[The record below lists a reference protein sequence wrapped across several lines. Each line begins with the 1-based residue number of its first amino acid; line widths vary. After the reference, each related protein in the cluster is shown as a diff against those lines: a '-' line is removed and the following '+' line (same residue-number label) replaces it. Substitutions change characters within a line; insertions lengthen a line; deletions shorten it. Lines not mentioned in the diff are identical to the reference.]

1 MPKYPKNH
9 KDVEYHVPGRKR
21 RIAGSTRATSDFL
34 ALVHL
39 DHPTFTI
46 SQLRE
51 IITDRTQFIL
61 NPEAVAVLDAHTEAG
76 YGNHIPAWGY

>member
-9 KDVEYHVPGRKR
+9 KDVEYYVPGRKR
-21 RIAGSTRATSDFL
+21 RITGSTKATSDFL

-39 DHPTFTI
+39 DRPGLTI

-51 IITDRTQFIL
+51 IITDKTQFIL
-61 NPEAVAVLDAHTEAG
+61 NPEAVSVLDAHIEAG
-76 YGNHIPAWGY
+76 YGNHIPVWRY

>member
-39 DHPTFTI
+39 DQPTFTI
-46 SQLRE
+46 SRLRE

-61 NPEAVAVLDAHTEAG
+61 NPQAVAVLDAHIKAG
-76 YGNHIPAWGY
+76 YGNHVPAWDY